1 MEANCKNA
9 LLMKE
14 LRPWLTEFG
23 KLGERGLK
31 TMSLIKEYKAGNDQ
45 AFGRAT

>member
-31 TMSLIKEYKAGNDQ
+31 TMSLIKEYK
-45 AFGRAT
+45 GR